1 MSFKRVFIA
10 GAGQMGSGIA
20 QLIASY
26 EIPVIMY
33 DIKQEYADNGKN
45 KIEASLAKLVTKEKI
60 SAQKM
65 TEILDRIMATADL
78 SGASDC
84 DLVIE
89 AATENVEIKKKLFK
103 DLDRIVSG
111 ETIISSNTSSV
122 SITELASVI
131 SKPER
136 FIGMHFFNP
145 APVMKLV
152 EVINGRKTSE
162 STTRQVFDFAKEL
175 GKDPVTVID
184 SPGFIV
190 NRLSSPML
198 NEAAFLVY
206 EHVASPEDIDKAM
219 VLGLNHPMG
228 PLALMDL
235 IGIDVVLNIMQVLY
249 REFGDSKYRPCPL
262 LKKMVL
268 SGELGRKTGKGF
280 YDYSGK

>member
-1 MSFKRVFIA
+1 MSFKKVFVA

-45 KIEASLAKLVTKEKI
+45 KIEASLAKLAAKEKI

-65 TEILDRIMATADL
+65 KDILDRIMATADL

-103 DLDRIVSG
+103 DLDQIVSG

-175 GKDPVTVID
+175 SKDPVTVID

-280 YDYSGK
+280 YDYSAK

>member
-1 MSFKRVFIA
+1 MSFKKVFVA

-45 KIEASLAKLVTKEKI
+45 KIEASLAKLAAKEKI

-65 TEILDRIMATADL
+65 KDILDRIMATADL

-103 DLDRIVSG
+103 DLDQIVSG

-152 EVINGRKTSE
+152 EVINGRKTSD
-162 STTRQVFDFAKEL
+162 STTQQVFNFAKEL
-175 GKDPVTVID
+175 SKDPVTVID

-280 YDYSGK
+280 YDYSAK

>member
-1 MSFKRVFIA
+1 MSFKKVFVA

-20 QLIASY
+20 QLISSY

-45 KIEASLAKLVTKEKI
+45 KIEASLAKLAAKDKI
-60 SAQKM
+60 TTQKM
-65 TEILDRIMATADL
+65 TDILDRIMATADL

-103 DLDRIVSG
+103 DLDRIVSE

-162 STTRQVFDFAKEL
+162 NTTRQVFDFAKEL